1 MQHGAA
7 RSESFSTRDSQNLIW
22 LFIRFVDA
30 SWRCSGTRVTSPR
43 LNRGRLMEIVVSNG
57 FKDLGCRGLRCCRQ
71 QPKQLEKT
79 GSNTC
84 LTALVGAK
92 HILILDGW

>member
-1 MQHGAA
+1 
-7 RSESFSTRDSQNLIW
+7 
-22 LFIRFVDA
+22 
-30 SWRCSGTRVTSPR
+30 
-43 LNRGRLMEIVVSNG
+43 MEIVVSNG